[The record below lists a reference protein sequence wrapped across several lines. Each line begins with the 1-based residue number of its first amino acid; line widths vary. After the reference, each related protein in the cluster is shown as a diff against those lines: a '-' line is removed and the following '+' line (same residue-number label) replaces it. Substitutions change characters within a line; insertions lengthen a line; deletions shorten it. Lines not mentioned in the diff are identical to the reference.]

1 MASFVDLRQAVLFA
15 ILTLLAVPLPA
26 RSLLT
31 TADGAEILGDVEPAE
46 FELATDAGDVIVPC
60 VALDHL
66 RTLPDDTV
74 ELTLKDG
81 KTLAGRLDTQL
92 LITDGLIKRRLQPA
106 DVREIAFD
114 VFVPI
119 TGESV
124 AEVVCPIRA
133 EVEIPADLVV
143 GKLRT
148 WRTSRS
154 LLVSCDGNRLNS
166 LEIVSEK
173 NVSVSFAGEK
183 PKKGTSLSI
192 KPGVVLAS
200 GEDQFVHLTFILAQ
214 GETVLGKISHQYA
227 GDEGELNIFAPVK
240 LWTET
245 AAFDL
250 DGPPLALRFQ
260 LLTRER
266 GTDAEPGPVFVW
278 FLKIR

>member
-46 FELATDAGDVIVPC
+46 FELAIDAGDVIVPR
-60 VALDHL
+60 VAVDHL
-66 RTLPDDTV
+66 RTLPDGTV
-74 ELTLKDG
+74 EITLKDG

-124 AEVVCPIRA
+124 AEVV
-133 EVEIPADLVV
+133 
-143 GKLRT
+143 
-148 WRTSRS
+148 
-154 LLVSCDGNRLNS
+154 
-166 LEIVSEK
+166 
-173 NVSVSFAGEK
+173 
-183 PKKGTSLSI
+183 
-192 KPGVVLAS
+192 
-200 GEDQFVHLTFILAQ
+200 
-214 GETVLGKISHQYA
+214 

-245 AAFDL
+245 AAFDP

-278 FLKIR
+278 FVKIR